1 MFRFPLNLLVSP
13 PRNQRTS
20 FYMLGMLLDMLALQQ
35 FSFIQDSNLSP
46 VLLRF
51 LVRDKEKT
59 MTKSNLDSEM
69 LEVTVSIM
77 RGSQGGNLEAR

>member
-1 MFRFPLNLLVSP
+1 MHLTLVKRPRSSNRTNKRVVFIFQLNLLVSA
-13 PRNQRTS
+13 PRNQHTS

-51 LVRDKEKT
+51 LVCDKEKT
-59 MTKSNLDSEM
+59 VTKNNLD
-69 LEVTVSIM
+69 
-77 RGSQGGNLEAR
+77 